1 MATRRCFY
9 APNTTYSASA
19 VFGGISSHAN
29 FSRLVPTGC
38 ALLLV
43 KGGVL
48 SFGLT
53 SPLTGFGWNDHW
65 IAAFSPFAASHQA
78 GRIRLVHRGLFNVF
92 TADGEHDAELSPKL
106 RQGTE
111 RAVTGDW
118 VALSPDGNIEAIL
131 PRRTAFVRRDP
142 SERMRPQVIAANA
155 DVAFLVM
162 GLDLDYN
169 IRRLERYLYLTAESG
184 ARPVIVLN
192 KSDLCEDLDARQREC
207 GKLAPVVVLNAL
219 AGDGLDKLTAH
230 MQPGETAVL
239 LGSSGA
245 GKSTIANRLRGNELL
260 ATAPVRESD
269 SKGRHTTT
277 RRELIQLDRG
287 WLLMDVP
294 GLRGLQIWTP
304 NNPDALD
311 IAFSDIAGLLAK
323 GCRFRDCR
331 HEEDPGC
338 VIREALGSGT
348 LDEGRWDNYRKLQG
362 ELTRLNIATDQQA
375 KDKEKQRW
383 KYLQKKQRER

>member
-1 MATRRCFY
+1 MEAGARW
-9 APNTTYSASA
+9 A
-19 VFGGISSHAN
+19 V
-29 FSRLVPTGC
+29 V
-38 ALLLV
+38 
-43 KGGVL
+43 
-48 SFGLT
+48 SFGLV
-53 SPLTGFGWNDHW
+53 SLLTGLGWNAHW
-65 IAAFSPFAASHQA
+65 EAAYAPFAANHIV
-78 GRIRLVHRGLFNVF
+78 GRIRIVHRGIFNVL
-92 TADGEHDAELSPKL
+92 TESIEYDAEPSPKL
-106 RQGTE
+106 RQGKD

-118 VALSPDGNIEAIL
+118 VALSADGTRIEAIL

-142 SERMRPQVIAANA
+142 GDKMRPQVIAANA

-192 KSDLCEDLDARQREC
+192 KSDLCADLETRVREC
-207 GKLAPVVVLNAL
+207 AKLAPVVALNAL
-219 AGDGLDKLTAH
+219 AGNGLDLLSAH

-245 GKSTIANRLRGNELL
+245 GKSTIANRLRGSELIR
-260 ATAPVRESD
+260 TAPVREHD

-277 RRELIQLDRG
+277 HRELIQLDLG

-304 NNPDALD
+304 TNPQALD
-311 IAFSDIAGLLAK
+311 IAFADIAALLAQ

-331 HEEDPGC
+331 HQEDPGC
-338 VIREALGSGT
+338 VIREALANGT
-348 LDEGRWDNYRKLQG
+348 LDEGRWANYLKLLG
-362 ELTRLNIATDQQA
+362 ELAKLGVATDLQA
-375 KDKEKQRW
+375 KERENQRW
-383 KYLQKKQRER
+383 KNLQKKQRDR